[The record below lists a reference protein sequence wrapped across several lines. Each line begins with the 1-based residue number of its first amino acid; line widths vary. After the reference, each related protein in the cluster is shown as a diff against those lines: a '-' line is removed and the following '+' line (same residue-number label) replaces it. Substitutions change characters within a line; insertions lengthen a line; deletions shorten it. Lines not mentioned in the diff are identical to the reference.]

1 MMAGA
6 IALISGG
13 LDSQLAAKLVLEQG
27 VEVTGINFLS
37 VFNVAPKPGEKSSAE
52 KAAETLGIPLL
63 AEDITARQL
72 AILRDPPHGF
82 GSAANPCIDCHM
94 TMLKA
99 AAARMGETGADFIVS
114 GEVVGQRPMSQ
125 RRPVLEM
132 IDSETGLAGLILRP
146 LSAKILPETKPE
158 AEGLIDRE
166 KLEGIEGR
174 SRIRQMELAR
184 RFGIHNYPSPAG
196 GCLLTDGGFGARVH
210 DLLSHGKLDLN
221 NARLLKLGRHY
232 RLGPHT
238 KAVVGRQEP
247 ENYAIED
254 LACEDDLLMELA
266 EMTGPMCLL
275 RGEKTEEFLR
285 TAAALTARVSRARD
299 RQAARFTVHSVY
311 AEDEGR
317 IIEVAP
323 ATDET
328 AKALSVN

>member
-1 MMAGA
+1 MAGA

-27 VEVTGINFLS
+27 VEVTGIHFVS
-37 VFNVAPKPGEKSSAE
+37 IFNVAPKPGEKSSAE
-52 KAAETLGIPLL
+52 RAAETLGIPLL
-63 AEDITARQL
+63 SEDITARQL
-72 AILRDPPHGF
+72 AILSDPPHGF

-94 TMLKA
+94 AMLKA

-132 IDSETGLAGLILRP
+132 IDQETGLAGLILRP

-158 AEGLIDRE
+158 SAGLVDRE

-184 RFGIHNYPSPAG
+184 NLGIRGYPSPAG
-196 GCLLTDGGFGARVH
+196 GCLLTDRGFGARVH
-210 DLLSHGKLDLN
+210 DLLAHGELDLN

-232 RLGPHT
+232 RLGVRT
-238 KAVVGRQEP
+238 KAVVGREEP
-247 ENYAIED
+247 ENYAIEE
-254 LACEDDLLMELA
+254 LAREGDLLIDLA

-275 RGEKTEEFLR
+275 RGDEKTEEFIR
-285 TAAALTARVSRARD
+285 TAASLAARVSRARELK
-299 RQAARFTVHSVY
+299 AARFRVRESCGEV
-311 AEDEGR
+311 EGR
-317 IIEVAP
+317 IIEVAS

-328 AKALSVN
+328 AEALSVN

>member
-1 MMAGA
+1 MAGA

-13 LDSQLAAKLVLEQG
+13 LDSQLAARLVLEQG

-52 KAAETLGIPLL
+52 RAAETLGIPLL

-82 GSAANPCIDCHM
+82 GSGANPCIDCHM
-94 TMLKA
+94 AMLKA

-132 IDSETGLAGLILRP
+132 IDSETGLAGLIL
-146 LSAKILPETKPE
+146 K
-158 AEGLIDRE
+158 
-166 KLEGIEGR
+166 GIEGR
-174 SRIRQMELAR
+174 SRIRQMELAHG
-184 RFGIHNYPSPAG
+184 FGIGNYPSPAG
-196 GCLLTDGGFGARVH
+196 GCLLTDSGFGARVH

-232 RLGPHT
+232 RLGPRT
-238 KAVVGRQEP
+238 KAVVGREEP
-247 ENYAIED
+247 ENFAIED
-254 LACEDDLLMELA
+254 LAREDDLLMELA
-266 EMTGPMCLL
+266 EMTGPTCLL

-285 TAAALTARVSRARD
+285 TAASLTARVSRARD
-299 RQAARFTVHSVY
+299 RQAARFKVHSVY
-311 AEDEGR
+311 GEDEGR

-328 AKALSVN
+328 AEALSVN